1 MWGETPLRR
10 STCPKSQNVSKF
22 VGDQNPRDPLCLPVT
37 HRLPLRSETAC
48 LSCDRVPVQW
58 FRHGARAL
66 NLEACPELRMD
77 AIGAIEDDAAI
88 AATRPTS
95 KLGGCAGSVS
105 SLVTA
110 QWCWWPLARPFWV
123 GCHLASHRP
132 CHADSQHGCCE
143 RAQTPGSVSGGVPGR
158 GLDPSGRAAHASALL
173 RSESLR
179 PCISGPHRPS

>member
-1 MWGETPLRR
+1 MAHLGLDLPGDKRFTSAFLALGARLADATAGWRDGTVLGSTA
-10 STCPKSQNVSKF
+10 STC
-22 VGDQNPRDPLCLPVT
+22 GR
-37 HRLPLRSETAC
+37 A
-48 LSCDRVPVQW
+48 PVQS

-95 KLGGCAGSVS
+95 KLGGCVGSVS

-158 GLDPSGRAAHASALL
+158 GLDPQGRAAHASALL